1 MCARMPTHV
10 PGNCPALELD
20 LSPIAV
26 VAMDRVRRDGEGGPL
41 TDVREVLD
49 EARPRC
55 PWCEDPLD
63 EAGECSRRCR
73 ASRVQR
79 EG

>member
-1 MCARMPTHV
+1 M
-10 PGNCPALELD
+10 N
-20 LSPIAV
+20 
-26 VAMDRVRRDGEGGPL
+26 DRVRRDGEGGPL
-41 TDVREVLD
+41 TNVREVLD

-55 PWCEDPLD
+55 PWCEDELD
-63 EAGECSRRCR
+63 DKGECSRRCR

>member
-1 MCARMPTHV
+1 VIRTWYTRGKISITAP
-10 PGNCPALELD
+10 
-20 LSPIAV
+20 AV
-26 VAMDRVRRDGEGGPL
+26 VAMDAGRVRRDGDGGTL

-49 EARPRC
+49 EARPHC
-55 PWCEDPLD
+55 PWCEDELD
-63 EAGECSRRCR
+63 DKGECSRRCR

>member
-1 MCARMPTHV
+1 V
-10 PGNCPALELD
+10 SD
-20 LSPIAV
+20 FS
-26 VAMDRVRRDGEGGPL
+26 DRVRRDGDGGPL

-49 EARPRC
+49 DAKPRC
-55 PWCEDPLD
+55 PWCEDEFD
-63 EAGECSRRCR
+63 AKGECSRRCR